1 MYACH
6 EAHGAGCGS
15 KIITSLQFIRATTV
29 DFRITE
35 ILKNAFRKTSGSS
48 KEMENLVLSTP
59 K

>member
-6 EAHGAGCGS
+6 EAHEAGCGS
-15 KIITSLQFIRATTV
+15 KIITGLQFIQVTTV

-48 KEMENLVLSTP
+48 KELENLVLSTP

>member
-1 MYACH
+1 MQV
-6 EAHGAGCGS
+6 
-15 KIITSLQFIRATTV
+15 I

-35 ILKNAFRKTSGSS
+35 ILKNALRRALGST